1 MARLLVEQGA
11 KVDNVIIIESGTI
24 PIHIKSELL
33 LELLF
38 LDSMAVSEVVLGIE
52 QRNLLKDVFNFVES
66 KI

>member
-38 LDSMAVSEVVLGIE
+38 LDSMAVSESGV
-52 QRNLLKDVFNFVES
+52 RN
-66 KI
+66 